1 MAHVYAREID
11 MIWKD
16 FATPEEMAEL
26 ARLDQEKEDA
36 KLYRR
41 QIYQRCR
48 KRMERA
54 NGQHK
59 ELAS

>member
-1 MAHVYAREID
+1 MKWQDYATLDEL
-11 MIWKD
+11 
-16 FATPEEMAEL
+16 AEL
-26 ARLDQEKEDA
+26 KRLDQEKADA

-54 NGQHK
+54 NV
-59 ELAS
+59 

>member
-1 MAHVYAREID
+1 MNWKEYAT
-11 MIWKD
+11 
-16 FATPEEMAEL
+16 AAEL
-26 ARLDQEKEDA
+26 AELKRLDQEKADA

-54 NGQHK
+54 RD
-59 ELAS
+59 

>member
-1 MAHVYAREID
+1 MNVAGVYVIHID
-11 MIWKD
+11 MSWKD
-16 FATPEEMAEL
+16 YATPEELAEL
-26 ARLDQEKEDA
+26 ARLDQEREDA

-54 NGQHK
+54 K
-59 ELAS
+59 